1 MAKALTAKAIEK
13 LRAVEQRCEIP
24 DGACRGLYLIIQPSG
39 FKSFVLRARRPDG
52 RNFKLTLGQF
62 TPVETDGEPVIGAP
76 LTLAAA
82 RQLAVELQRDRARGV
97 DVVGRRHAEKLA
109 LTSTNSKTFG
119 HAATDF
125 IEQHAK
131 RKTRRWPE
139 TASLLGLRA
148 DLEVVPKGLTDRWR
162 NRPVAEISSDDIYA
176 VVEEVR
182 EHGVPGL
189 ERRTA
194 GPSEARARA
203 MFSVLSKMF
212 AWLLEKRRVKQNPCV
227 GVARPDTPESRDRV
241 LKDTELAS
249 FWKAASAERPEFAA
263 PLKLLLL
270 TGCRLN
276 EVIGMSRSEL
286 NGATWTI
293 PGSRTKNHR
302 EHMVPLT
309 PLAREILAA
318 APVAGEYVF
327 STTYGRKPIVCGS
340 KIKGRLDAAMKTV
353 PWRLHDLRRTV
364 ATGMAELGIQPHI
377 VEAVLNHV
385 SGTRAGVAGTYNRA
399 AYAAEKK
406 AALERWASHVH
417 GLISGTAAKVVQLR
431 AGV

>member
-13 LRAVEQRCEIP
+13 LRAVKQRCEIP
-24 DGACRGLYLIIQPSG
+24 DGACRGLYLVIQPSG

-62 TPVETDGEPVIGAP
+62 TPVETDGEPVISAP

-109 LTSTNSKTFG
+109 LTSANSKTFSN
-119 HAATDF
+119 AATDF

-162 NRPVAEISSDDIYA
+162 NRPVTEISSDDIYA

-189 ERRTA
+189 QRRTA

-212 AWLLEKRRVKQNPCV
+212 AWLMEKRRVKQNPCV
-227 GVARPDTPESRDRV
+227 GVARPDGPESRDRV

-286 NGATWTI
+286 NGETWTI

-302 EHMVPLT
+302 EHMVPH
-309 PLAREILAA
+309 A
-318 APVAGEYVF
+318 
-327 STTYGRKPIVCGS
+327 
-340 KIKGRLDAAMKTV
+340 
-353 PWRLHDLRRTV
+353 
-364 ATGMAELGIQPHI
+364 
-377 VEAVLNHV
+377 
-385 SGTRAGVAGTYNRA
+385 AGV
-399 AYAAEKK
+399 
-406 AALERWASHVH
+406 
-417 GLISGTAAKVVQLR
+417 
-431 AGV
+431 